1 MGSQAGRVR
10 NKKKVVLSKSKRCGL
25 VFPVGRV
32 LRLLKKSKVV
42 RTPRISVSAAIYL
55 TSVLEYLTS
64 EIADLAGRVIK
75 SCKLKTVT
83 PRSIML
89 AVHQDDEL
97 FKMMSKVTFPFS
109 GVMPSI
115 LPSLLP
121 KKVSRSTTPT
131 VKQVKPKILH
141 SIKMPLGQSLK
152 IVQTDIV
159 ELSVDAVVNPTNS
172 TLYMGGMVGTRLM
185 QAGGPEFA
193 KIMQDAQT
201 EISHL
206 QKNETDVHALGFV
219 TKGSGTKAKNVIH
232 VNGPVWDANRS
243 NECTS
248 DLRETIN
255 KCLAAADKKGFTSIA
270 LPSVGS
276 GKANF
281 PKALAAEVIVQT
293 IKTHLDKNKTS
304 LNDVRFVLFDKTSI
318 DAYIYELNR
327 TT

>member
-1 MGSQAGRVR
+1 MGFPAGRVQ
-10 NKKKVVLSKSKRCGL
+10 NKKKTPLSKSSRCGL

-32 LRLLKKSKVV
+32 HRLLKKSKFV
-42 RTPRISVSAAIYL
+42 RAPRISVSAAVYM

-64 EIADLAGRVIK
+64 EVADLAGRVIK

-89 AVHQDDEL
+89 AIHQDDEL

-115 LPSLLP
+115 LPDLLP
-121 KKVSRSTTPT
+121 KKSSRPTTPA
-131 VKQVKPKILH
+131 VKQIKPKILH
-141 SIKMPLGQSLK
+141 TIKMPMGQSLK

-159 ELSVDAVVNPTNS
+159 ELYVDAVVNPTNS
-172 TLYMGGMVGTRLM
+172 ALYMGGMVGTRLM
-185 QAGGPEFA
+185 QVGGSEFA
-193 KIMQDAQT
+193 KIMQDART

-206 QKNETDVHALGFV
+206 QKNESFV

-232 VNGPVWDANRS
+232 TNGPMWDANRS
-243 NECTS
+243 NECIS
-248 DLRETIN
+248 DLRETVKN
-255 KCLAAADKKGFTSIA
+255 CLAVADKKGFSSIA
-270 LPSVGS
+270 LPSIGS
-276 GKANF
+276 GKAKF
-281 PKALAAEVIVQT
+281 PKAIAAEVIVQT
-293 IKTHLDKNKTS
+293 IKTHLDKNKTK
-304 LNDVRFVLFDKTSI
+304 LDDVRFVLFDKESI

>member
-97 FKMMSKVTFPFS
+97 FK
-109 GVMPSI
+109 
-115 LPSLLP
+115 
-121 KKVSRSTTPT
+121 
-131 VKQVKPKILH
+131 KPKILH

-206 QKNETDVHALGFV
+206 QKNESFV

>member
-1 MGSQAGRVR
+1 MGFQAGRLQ
-10 NKKKVVLSKSKRCGL
+10 N
-25 VFPVGRV
+25 
-32 LRLLKKSKVV
+32 
-42 RTPRISVSAAIYL
+42 
-55 TSVLEYLTS
+55 S
-64 EIADLAGRVIK
+64 EVADLAGRVIK

-121 KKVSRSTTPT
+121 KKSSGPTTPT
-131 VKQVKPKILH
+131 VKRIKPKNIH
-141 SIKMPLGQSLK
+141 TINMPTGQSLK

-159 ELSVDAVVNPTNS
+159 ELYVDAVVNPTNR

-185 QAGGPEFA
+185 EVGGAEFA
-193 KIMQDAQT
+193 KIMQDART

-206 QKNETDVHALGFV
+206 QKNDCFI
-219 TKGSGTKAKNVIH
+219 TKGSGTKAKHIIH
-232 VNGPVWDANRS
+232 TNGPVWDGNRS
-243 NECTS
+243 DECVS
-248 DLRETIN
+248 DLRETVD
-255 KCLAAADKKGFTSIA
+255 KCLAAADNKGFTSIA
-270 LPSVGS
+270 LPSIGS

-281 PKALAAEVIVQT
+281 PKALAAEAIVQT
-293 IKTHLDKNKTS
+293 IKTHLIRNKTS
-304 LNDVRFVLFDKTSI
+304 LKDVRFVLFDKGSI